1 MYLPKTYENFSE
13 KYPEVL
19 KNYQELGKSTRGAG
33 PLEAK
38 CQDLVKLGIAIGAN
52 SRGAVMSSVRKA
64 LESGATKDEVVH
76 AVLLS
81 LTTTGFPNMIAAM
94 NWVDEVLN
102 KQSQN
107 D

>member
-1 MYLPKTYENFSE
+1 MYLPKTYENFSV
-13 KYPEVL
+13 KFQEVL
-19 KNYQELGKSTRGAG
+19 KSYQELGKSCRAAG

-64 LESGATKDEVVH
+64 LESGATKEEVVH

-81 LTTTGFPNMIAAM
+81 LTTTGFPNMIAALG
-94 NWVDEVLN
+94 WVNEVLD
-102 KQSQN
+102 KHPE
-107 D
+107 

>member
-13 KYPEVL
+13 KFSEVL
-19 KNYQELGKSTRGAG
+19 KRYQELGKSCRDAG

-38 CQDLVKLGIAIGAN
+38 CQDLVKLGISIGAN

-64 LESGATKDEVVH
+64 LESGATKEEIVH

-94 NWVDEVLN
+94 NWVDEVLE
-102 KQSQN
+102 KHLQEK
-107 D
+107 